1 MRQRY
6 GNFTYNIPV
15 ANGDYV
21 VTLKFA
27 ELYFSA
33 AGRRVFDVLIEG
45 GKVVNNLDVFAQVGK
60 NTAYDVTV
68 SVRVTDAMLNI
79 TFRSIINYAKVN
91 AIVISTP

>member
-1 MRQRY
+1 
-6 GNFTYNIPV
+6 
-15 ANGDYV
+15 
-21 VTLKFA
+21 
-27 ELYFSA
+27 
-33 AGRRVFDVLIEG
+33 
-45 GKVVNNLDVFAQVGK
+45 VNNLDVFAQVGK